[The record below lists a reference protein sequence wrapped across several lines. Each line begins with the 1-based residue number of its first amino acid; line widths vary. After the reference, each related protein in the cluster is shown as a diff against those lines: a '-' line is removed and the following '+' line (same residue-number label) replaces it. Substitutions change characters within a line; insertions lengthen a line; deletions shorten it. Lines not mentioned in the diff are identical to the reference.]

1 MTGWVQTKLVRPVPR
16 AKRLLA
22 DGETFGQLAEVLM
35 FPSGEL
41 ASAVLGL
48 IHDILD
54 RNDPAVRA
62 MALRSGL
69 LYLALYS
76 FRYLRSDHV
85 CALLAVDAC
94 EASIE

>member
-1 MTGWVQTKLVRPVPR
+1 MGKLLTDVVMTGWVQTKLVRPVPR

-48 IHDILD
+48 IFW
-54 RNDPAVRA
+54 
-62 MALRSGL
+62 
-69 LYLALYS
+69 LYL
-76 FRYLRSDHV
+76 LR
-85 CALLAVDAC
+85 CTLGNRNKTYIGAV
-94 EASIE
+94 S